1 MECSSCVLF
10 PSCKIVYSLRDSPGT
25 FADKKNAKP
34 FPHAACISLVLGTN
48 VFKNSLKICEKKCCI
63 FVPKCAKKENSILI
77 IDVTRCSVAL
87 ADPADLMEAFQLLT
101 SQESQDKLGYKIV
114 RFKNKFEPK
123 SKDTF
128 KNIMVNALVRGEVL
142 CGVFFFVPKFP
153 VDHQLASIT
162 VRGCPF

>member
-1 MECSSCVLF
+1 M
-10 PSCKIVYSLRDSPGT
+10 
-25 FADKKNAKP
+25 
-34 FPHAACISLVLGTN
+34 LV
-48 VFKNSLKICEKKCCI
+48 
-63 FVPKCAKKENSILI
+63 

-128 KNIMVNALVRGEVL
+128 KNIMVNALVRRVAPV
-142 CGVFFFVPKFP
+142 VFFFVRTVGPIS
-153 VDHQLASIT
+153 DHQIASI
-162 VRGCPF
+162 R